1 MKSIQRKQ
9 LTLPL
14 WLGLTGALKKSKPK
28 EREENK
34 AKFRD
39 EKVPRWKTHRWNF
52 HETSCCNLYETYTKS
67 WIKLNYRLNIGFW
80 TWSVTRWGVRP
91 FWANDQRCGVYGESS
106 LRWGVHRSEKFT
118 VDFTHTQI
126 DRGENKAAGCSFA
139 GDNYLLAVAHNGTGL
154 QA

>member
-39 EKVPRWKTHRWNF
+39 EKVSRWKTHRWNF

-91 FWANDQRCGVYGESS
+91 FWANDQRRLLESS